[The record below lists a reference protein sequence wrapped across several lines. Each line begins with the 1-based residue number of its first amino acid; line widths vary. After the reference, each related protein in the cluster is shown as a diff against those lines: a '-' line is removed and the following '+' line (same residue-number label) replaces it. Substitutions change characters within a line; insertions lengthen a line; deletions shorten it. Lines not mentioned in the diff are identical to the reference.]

1 MNQFIAVLIL
11 FCASGTGIFGAL
23 TEGMTGDPTILLT
36 KSILD
41 FLLPRFSPPTLG
53 YIITVIFIPQ
63 LIVSVILFFAATFIM
78 ALINPSMIADFPPPA
93 AAIILATGFRLCP
106 GSVPSLPPICC
117 PR

>member
-41 FLLPRFSPPTLG
+41 FFTAAIFASTLG

-63 LIVSVILFFAATFIM
+63 LIVFVILFFAATFIM
-78 ALINPSMIADFPPPA
+78 ALINPSMIADFTA
-93 AAIILATGFRLCP
+93 CGASLCWRP
-106 GSVPSLPPICC
+106 VSVCAGSVPSLPPICC

>member
-41 FLLPRFSPPTLG
+41 FLLPRFSPPRWG
-53 YIITVIFIPQ
+53 ISSP
-63 LIVSVILFFAATFIM
+63 
-78 ALINPSMIADFPPPA
+78 
-93 AAIILATGFRLCP
+93 
-106 GSVPSLPPICC
+106 
-117 PR
+117 

>member
-41 FLLPRFSPPTLG
+41 FFSPPLFFASTLG
-53 YIITVIFIPQ
+53 YIITAIF
-63 LIVSVILFFAATFIM
+63 LF
-78 ALINPSMIADFPPPA
+78 PS
-93 AAIILATGFRLCP
+93 
-106 GSVPSLPPICC
+106 
-117 PR
+117 